1 MSILKLTNGSNDK
14 RSLRKEEN
22 RTLVAQKN
30 ERRRWTTFERGVLLS
45 FPNRCALFLFSSL
58 ACTLS
63 FSPAFSSTFP
73 STFSP
78 SLSLFHCVPL
88 SLFRN
93 RSSRKKK
100 ALRTNKKSLETL
112 TQPNLCLNVSVTL
125 CCSFRYS
132 VPNLNSGPIP
142 LKSYFYWEATRS
154 PRPNVSPPTLSSF
167 HTEPTLN
174 TWWILRLVVRA
185 PDESRRAALK
195 VEDRSVGTCSP
206 LRFDFLPLVH
216 LYLSRLQAKVVTS
229 AFRHFWNVSVEALD
243 RRLSYITWSTRVQ
256 CEVDTCVEEE
266 EVIRRRRRYTYRR
279 RSFLFLFLFLNDLMS
294 VHLFF

>member
-1 MSILKLTNGSNDK
+1 MKMSLLKPTNGGNDK

-22 RTLVAQKN
+22 RTSVVQKTSESFD
-30 ERRRWTTFERGVLLS
+30 ERRRRTTFERGVLLS

-58 ACTLS
+58 ARTLS

-112 TQPNLCLNVSVTL
+112 TQPNLCLNVSVTS
-125 CCSFRYS
+125 CCLFRYS

-174 TWWILRLVVRA
+174 TWWILRCACTGRIPSRGL
-185 PDESRRAALK
+185 ESRGSFGRHLFPSSF
-195 VEDRSVGTCSP
+195 R
-206 LRFDFLPLVH
+206 FLPNGSPVFEPFTGQSG
-216 LYLSRLQAKVVTS
+216 YL
-229 AFRHFWNVSVEALD
+229 HFS
-243 RRLSYITWSTRVQ
+243 I
-256 CEVDTCVEEE
+256 
-266 EVIRRRRRYTYRR
+266 
-279 RSFLFLFLFLNDLMS
+279 FLKC
-294 VHLFF
+294 